1 MDVFDDGALEAGALE
16 AGALEAGALDAGV
29 AVAGGS
35 TEGGAAGGVTAES
48 GASDGG
54 VSTVGVG
61 TVGVADS
68 GVLDGGARQALL
80 ELNDFRVSFPVG
92 KDIVRAVNGVS
103 LTLYKG
109 ESLGVVGESGC
120 GKSVTFSGV
129 MRLLKAPPA
138 VMEGEV
144 LMGGRDLMKLS
155 EKQMR
160 TVRGK
165 DIAMIF
171 QEPMRSLNPV
181 MRIGDQIVEALLLH
195 EEMSQ
200 RRAHE
205 RALELINLVEIP
217 DPESRLHSYPHQLS
231 GGLRQRVMIA
241 MALACRPQILI
252 ADEPTTA
259 LDVTIQAQILD
270 LLKRLQAETGMSIV
284 MITHDLGVVA
294 GLVDDVAVLYAGT
307 VVEMADKF
315 SIFKSPM
322 HPYTAGLLYCIPT
335 MNTTGERLPVIDGG
349 LPDPTNLPVGCAFS
363 PRCAFAAERCFA
375 EKPLAIEHKPGHIC
389 ACHFAGKLDL

>member
-1 MDVFDDGALEAGALE
+1 MNVDNTDGK
-16 AGALEAGALDAGV
+16 
-29 AVAGGS
+29 
-35 TEGGAAGGVTAES
+35 
-48 GASDGG
+48 
-54 VSTVGVG
+54 
-61 TVGVADS
+61 
-68 GVLDGGARQALL
+68 QPLL
-80 ELNDFRVSFPVG
+80 EIRDLRVSFPVG

-103 LTLYKG
+103 LSLDKG
-109 ESLGVVGESGC
+109 ESIGIVGESGC

-138 VMEGEV
+138 VIEGEV
-144 LMGGRDLMKLS
+144 FMGGRDLMSLS

-160 TVRGK
+160 KVRGK
-165 DIAMIF
+165 EIAMIF

-195 EEMSQ
+195 EDLSQ

-231 GGLRQRVMIA
+231 GGLRQRVMIT
-241 MALACRPQILI
+241 MALACKPQILI

-270 LLKRLQAETGMSIV
+270 LLKRLQQETGMSIV

-294 GLVDDVAVLYAGT
+294 GLVDDVAVLYAGV
-307 VVEMADKF
+307 VVEKANKF
-315 SIFKSPM
+315 AIFKSPM

-335 MNTTGERLPVIDGG
+335 LNTEGKRLPVIDGG
-349 LPDPTNLPVGCAFS
+349 LPDPTHLPVGCAFS
-363 PRCAFAAERCFA
+363 PRCVFSTERCDN
-375 EKPLAIEHKPGHIC
+375 ERPLPIEHRPGHIC
-389 ACHFAGKLDL
+389 ACHYAGELDLQ